1 MAVRLQKAI
10 ADAGICS
17 RRKAEL
23 LIESG
28 RVFLNDKKARLGDK
42 AEAGDKIFIDGK
54 EIKLIPTCLLY
65 TSPSPRDRLKSRMPS
80 SA

>member
-1 MAVRLQKAI
+1 MSVRLQKAV

-42 AEAGDKIFIDGK
+42 VEAGDKIFIDGK
-54 EIKLIPTCLLY
+54 EIKLTPVSYTHLTLPTTPY
-65 TSPSPRDRLKSRMPS
+65 V
-80 SA
+80 

>member
-1 MAVRLQKAI
+1 MSVRLQKAI

-42 AEAGDKIFIDGK
+42 AKL
-54 EIKLIPTCLLY
+54 EIKYLL
-65 TSPSPRDRLKSRMPS
+65 TAKRLN
-80 SA
+80 